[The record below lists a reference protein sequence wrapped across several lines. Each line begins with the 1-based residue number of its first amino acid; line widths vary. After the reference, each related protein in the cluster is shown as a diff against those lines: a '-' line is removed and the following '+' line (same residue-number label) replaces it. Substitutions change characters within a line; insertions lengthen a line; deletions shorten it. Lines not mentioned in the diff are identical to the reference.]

1 MKPHIFCGTGDEIMR
16 ITVERTMG
24 ESYLLAEGENGETEQ
39 DGLFLET
46 QMLTENRIEGLLPMQ
61 VCTVNRVTRYQYPVS
76 GKAAIKQ
83 LYEKA
88 EMNADAIRQLIEGIR
103 KAFLSAE
110 EYLLQAEHIL
120 LDPAYIFCDRTDGS
134 VCLCACPVWEGSLQK
149 GMQDLADYLISVTD
163 HSRDDAIDLS
173 YGFYRKV
180 ASGDYRFDDLL
191 AKEETKV
198 QEESVREQDG
208 SFVKCEPSAENGR
221 KSGALSVLG
230 FAAVFAFVICFTIC
244 LLLLK
249 FR

>member
-1 MKPHIFCGTGDEIMR
+1 MKPHISCGTGDEIMR

-24 ESYLLAEGENGETEQ
+24 ESYLLAEKENAGAEQ

-61 VCTVNRVTRYQYPVS
+61 VRTVNRITRYQYPVS
-76 GKAAIKQ
+76 GKATLKQ

-88 EMNADAIRQLIEGIR
+88 EMNADAIRKLIEGIR

-110 EYLLQAEHIL
+110 DYLLQAEHIL
-120 LDPAYIFCDRTDGS
+120 LDPAYIFCDLTDGS
-134 VCLCACPVWEGSLQK
+134 VSLCACPVWEGSLQK

-180 ASGDYRFDDLL
+180 SSGDYRFDDLL
-191 AKEETKV
+191 AKEEKAKP
-198 QEESVREQDG
+198 EESVPKPVFSSVD
-208 SFVKCEPSAENGR
+208 CEPPAENRR
-221 KSGALSVLG
+221 KSGVLSVLG
-230 FAAVFAFVICFTIC
+230 FAAVFAFVVCFTMC

>member
-1 MKPHIFCGTGDEIMR
+1 MR
-16 ITVERTMG
+16 LTVERTMG
-24 ESYLLAEGENGETEQ
+24 ESYLLAEEEGLEEQEN
-39 DGLFLET
+39 LYLET

-61 VCTVNRVTRYQYPVS
+61 VRTINRTTRYQYPVS
-76 GKAAIKQ
+76 GKVPLKQ

-103 KAFLSAE
+103 SAFLSAE

-120 LDPAYIFCDRTDGS
+120 LDPAYIFRDQTDGRVS
-134 VCLCACPVWEGSLQK
+134 LCACPAWEGSLQK

-163 HSRDDAIDLS
+163 HSQDDAIDLS

-180 ASGDYRFDDLL
+180 SAGDFYFDPLL
-191 AKEETKV
+191 AKDEKKQEDPPKET
-198 QEESVREQDG
+198 QINSVTAQTGDMRRSG
-208 SFVKCEPSAENGR
+208 G
-221 KSGALSVLG
+221 GALGVLG
-230 FAAVFAFVICFTIC
+230 FTAVFALVVCFTIC